1 MTLSRTLLVA
11 ALGLSLAACD
21 SSTGPESE
29 SDAAPVLSNVATDV
43 ITATYADLAAEA
55 ADLVTAVGAFADD
68 RSAGR
73 LEAARQ
79 QWRDTRAPWEL
90 SGWWCE
96 LCLDHPCAGEALA
109 EQKRLATELEQ
120 KLAPEQRD
128 TRVSP
133 QHPNASKTLVHAYR
147 TPTTSGPRAD

>member
-73 LEAARQ
+73 LEAAR
-79 QWRDTRAPWEL
+79 RASSSDPSTRRAWTRRSTAGP
-90 SGWWCE
+90 STGPTST
-96 LCLDHPCAGEALA
+96 PCWP
-109 EQKRLATELEQ
+109 R
-120 KLAPEQRD
+120 R
-128 TRVSP
+128 
-133 QHPNASKTLVHAYR
+133 R
-147 TPTTSGPRAD
+147 T